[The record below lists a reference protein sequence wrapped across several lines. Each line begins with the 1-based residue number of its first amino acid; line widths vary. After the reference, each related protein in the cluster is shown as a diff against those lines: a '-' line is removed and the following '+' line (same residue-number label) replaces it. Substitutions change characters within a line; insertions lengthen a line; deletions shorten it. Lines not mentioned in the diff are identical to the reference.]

1 MSIST
6 RRPMG
11 IETEFGIVH
20 ADDEAR
26 GRAGASAS
34 IRLSHYA
41 VAAYA
46 LLEDS
51 PHERVRWD
59 YGDESPLRDA
69 RGFEIQ
75 RASAHPTQLT
85 DTVQDAHVPSVELS
99 HALAVGD
106 DIPADLDDAATIH
119 VAERRAIG
127 NAVLRNGARLY
138 VDHAHPEYSSPEVM
152 TAREAV
158 VFDRAGEEIARRA
171 MARVAGADGVPDIA
185 LFKNNTDGKGQSYGT
200 HENFLVDRQVPFAR
214 LTEIL
219 IPFLVTRQILVG
231 AGRVGIGTRAETPGF
246 QISSRADFF
255 EAEVGLETTLNRP
268 IVNSRDEPHAD
279 ASRYRRLHL
288 IIGDANLY
296 ETSTFLKLA
305 MTSLVLAVAE
315 REHESGE
322 RLLPAITLVDPVAA
336 VRAISHDLSLTARY
350 PTREGEDLTAIEIQR
365 RYLAAVRAC
374 LGAGPSDGATSPD
387 EETASALELW
397 EDLLDRLERDPSS
410 AAAQIEWVGKWVL
423 CDQFR
428 TRHGL
433 EWDDP
438 RLSALDLTFS
448 DLRPERSL
456 VEKLK
461 GASRVD
467 TLVSPAEVREAMSV
481 PPVSTRAYLRGHLV
495 REHRSDLDSAGW
507 DAVTLRHGGSAL
519 RLRFADPA
527 LGSAAWCA
535 AHGIDPTSSIEELAV
550 AAEALGSRT

>member
-20 ADDEAR
+20 AEDAAR
-26 GRAGASAS
+26 ERAGASAS

-51 PHERVRWD
+51 DHERVRWD

-85 DTVQDAHVPSVELS
+85 DAVQDAHVPSVELA

-214 LTEIL
+214 LTEVL

-231 AGRVGIGTRAETPGF
+231 AGRVGIGTRAEDPGF

-305 MTSLVLAVAE
+305 MTSLVLAVVE
-315 REHESGE
+315 REHEIGE

-350 PTREGEDLTAIEIQR
+350 PTREGEQLTAIEIQR

-374 LGAGPSDGATSPD
+374 LGEATPD
-387 EETASALELW
+387 EETASALGLW
-397 EDLLDRLERDPSS
+397 EDLLERLERDPPS

-433 EWDDP
+433 QWDDP
-438 RLSALDLTFS
+438 RLGALDLTFS

-467 TLVSPAEVREAMSV
+467 TLVSGEEVRAAMSI
-481 PPVSTRAYLRGHLV
+481 PPDSTRAYLRGHLV
-495 REHRSDLDSAGW
+495 REHRGDLDSAGW
-507 DAVTLRHGGSAL
+507 DAVTLRHGGAAL
-519 RLRFADPA
+519 RLRFADPT
-527 LGSAAWCA
+527 LGSAAWCV
-535 AHGIDPTSSIEELAV
+535 AHGIDPASSIEDLAA
-550 AAEALGSRT
+550 AAEALGSTS